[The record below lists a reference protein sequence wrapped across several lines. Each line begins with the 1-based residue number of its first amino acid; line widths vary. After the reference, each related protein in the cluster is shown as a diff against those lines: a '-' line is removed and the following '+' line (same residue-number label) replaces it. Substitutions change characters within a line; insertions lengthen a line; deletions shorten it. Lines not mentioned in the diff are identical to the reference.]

1 MGLIYLGTS
10 AFTANGR
17 QSAFYSASSRLAK
30 ATLNSTPLYHCEEVA
45 YYNMILV
52 ETLVE
57 LLVEKGL
64 LESDEIKER
73 LKRVKAETTLDFK
86 RKQ

>member
-1 MGLIYLGTS
+1 MQYYPFYLSEITRKYTMKEDHKTGRVSTS
-10 AFTANGR
+10 T
-17 QSAFYSASSRLAK
+17 
-30 ATLNSTPLYHCEEVA
+30 EELA

-64 LESDEIKER
+64 LDRDEIKER
-73 LKRVKAETTLDFK
+73 PKKVTAETTLDFK
-86 RKQ
+86 RVQ